1 MMMEI
6 DYDFPV
12 PVDVEMLPAKIKV
25 LDVKGPQCEQEDFSF
40 GILAEQQE
48 QQQEMPSWL
57 AKLRRNANGQPEFT
71 AERQPSNLSASVL
84 ETMRSNKLSA
94 RKTLRK
100 VEELLG
106 VAA

>member
-6 DYDFPV
+6 DYDF

-25 LDVKGPQCEQEDFSF
+25 LDVKGPQCEQEDSSF

-48 QQQEMPSWL
+48 HQQQEMPSWL
-57 AKLRRNANGQPEFT
+57 AKIRRNVNGKPEFT
-71 AERQPSNLSASVL
+71 AERQRSNLSASVL
-84 ETMRSNKLSA
+84 ETMRSDKLSA

-106 VAA
+106 LAA